1 MNKIKLAHF
10 DDSKWTYK
18 QLCKY
23 ALKYRKLLANKV
35 ARHRQRD
42 ELTEAIEANH
52 AYEAFRRYNSI
63 PRYLLIKRLKE
74 AQNLLYK

>member
-1 MNKIKLAHF
+1 MNKIKLARF
-10 DDSKWTYK
+10 DDPKWTYK

-23 ALKYRKLLANKV
+23 ALKYRKMLASKV
-35 ARHRQRD
+35 ISYRIRD
-42 ELTEAIEANH
+42 KLAEAIEANH
-52 AYEAFRRYNSI
+52 AYEAFHRYNSI

>member
-1 MNKIKLAHF
+1 MNKIKLARF
-10 DDSKWTYK
+10 DNPKWTYE

-23 ALKYRKLLANKV
+23 ALKYRKMLASKV
-35 ARHRQRD
+35 IFHRNRD
-42 ELTEAIEANH
+42 ELAEAIEANN

>member
-1 MNKIKLAHF
+1 MNKTKLARF
-10 DDSKWTYK
+10 DDPKWTYK

-23 ALKYRKLLANKV
+23 ALKYRKMLASKV
-35 ARHRQRD
+35 IFYRNRD
-42 ELTEAIEANH
+42 ELAEAIEANN